1 MYLDALFDFYRHKSS
16 EETLRVDEQA
26 ELDRHGLSLD
36 KFSKCDEEI
45 GETIHDRKN
54 NFLNSSGCE

>member
-45 GETIHDRKN
+45 GETIYVGKN
-54 NFLNSSGCE
+54 NIPYSSGRE